1 MTLEDHAKNVI
12 YQQSIQISA
21 LSVALDAAKKELQQA
36 LLQVPAPA
44 EPTNPVETPATPATD
59 A

>member
-36 LLQVPAPA
+36 LLQVPA